1 MRATSCL
8 GLALAGVLLA
18 HPAAAQGNPYPTEV
32 VSDYV
37 FGCMAANGETPD
49 ALNKCSCS
57 IDVIASILPYDAYQR
72 GETVLSMRQVAGGGE
87 KMDVFRETAWAR
99 TAVEDLRRAQIEA
112 EIRCFG

>member
-1 MRATSCL
+1 MRATFSI
-8 GLALAGVLLA
+8 GIALAGVLLS
-18 HPAAAQGNPYPTEV
+18 HPGAAQGNPYPTEV

-37 FGCMAANGETPD
+37 FGCMASNGETPD

-57 IDVIASILPYDAYQR
+57 IDVIASILPYEEYQR

-87 KMDVFRETAWAR
+87 KIDVFRETAWAR
-99 TAVEDLRRAQIEA
+99 SAVDDLRRAQIEA